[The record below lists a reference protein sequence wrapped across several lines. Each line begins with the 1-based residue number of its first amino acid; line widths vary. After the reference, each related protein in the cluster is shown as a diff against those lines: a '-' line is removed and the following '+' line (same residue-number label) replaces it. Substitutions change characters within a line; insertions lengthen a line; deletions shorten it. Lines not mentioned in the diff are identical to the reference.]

1 MIEVRDMTFR
11 YAADL
16 PEVLKGIN
24 LSIPEGSF
32 TVFMGSNGSGKSTL
46 ARCLNGL
53 TKPTAGSVMVDA
65 LDTHDPAAVRKIRR
79 KVGLVFQDPNLQMT
93 SVTIERELAFG
104 LENIGTP
111 TDEMRSQV
119 DKYLQLFGFNERR
132 NNPPSSLSAGEKQRL
147 AIASV
152 MILRPSY
159 LVLDEATSLLSA
171 RSRTAVLDMVL
182 MLRRQLRVAILLI
195 TQFPSEAL
203 LGDRLVLLHNGEIA
217 FDGLP
222 KDVFRHG
229 SELIKMGVPV
239 PLRERLR
246 IAL

>member
-1 MIEVRDMTFR
+1 MIEVRDLIFR
-11 YAADL
+11 YTPDL
-16 PEVLKGIN
+16 PDVLKGIN

-32 TVFMGSNGSGKSTL
+32 TVLMGSNGSGKSTL

-53 TKPTAGSVMVDA
+53 TKPTTGSVVVDA
-65 LDTHDPAAVRKIRR
+65 LDTRDPAAVRKIRR

-93 SVTIERELAFG
+93 SVTVERELAFG
-104 LENIGTP
+104 LENVGTP
-111 TDEMRSQV
+111 TEEMRSYV
-119 DKYLQLFGFNERR
+119 NEYLHLFGFNERR

-171 RSRTAVLDMVL
+171 RSRNAVLDMVL
-182 MLRRQLRVAILLI
+182 MLHHQLRIAILLI

-203 LGDRLVLLHNGEIA
+203 LGGRLVLLHNGEIA
-217 FDGLP
+217 FDGVP
-222 KDVFRHG
+222 KDVFQHG
-229 SELIKMGVPV
+229 NELIKMGVPV
-239 PLRERLR
+239 PLPERLK